1 MITTDRFIK
10 MKKLFL
16 LIAFI
21 SVALY
26 SCRKDVPVAKQGVT
40 LKFSADTIYLDTV
53 FRTIGSS
60 TYRLKVYNPSEETVI
75 IDNIK
80 LNVKPECTALNI
92 NGIPSNDL
100 DDVEILAK
108 DSIHIF
114 IQTTQI
120 MECRNPNQP
129 DPLSNDYFTHSD
141 FITFTNKDVQQKVE
155 LITIVRDAY
164 FHFPNSFVMVG
175 GTPIPY
181 SIIAPENQTT
191 TLPNDKPHVIYGYA
205 VVNENATL
213 NIDPGT
219 ELYFH
224 KGAGLW
230 IYEGAT
236 LKVAENAL
244 SGIGDSVTFAGDRL
258 EPFYEDVPGQWGGVL
273 GGIFIQGNSGNH
285 IINNTV
291 IKNATTAL
299 RLDSNVNSLTTL
311 SNSWILNSSRVGI
324 YGGFGNLKAENV
336 VVANA
341 GVHLLYAFGGS
352 YDFTN
357 CTFAN
362 YWQGSTRSGGGV
374 ALSNYLEL
382 VDENNKTYRI
392 VRDLNQANFS
402 NCLIVGNNQEE
413 LTILKDNGGILEY
426 FLQYNMIDIFED
438 ADDRSYDINDQTHF
452 QSNKFNNEPDF
463 VDVSKN
469 EYALDT
475 NSQAV
480 NQGTVGQQT
489 PLDILGYPRDGQPD
503 LGAYERKF

>member
-1 MITTDRFIK
+1 
-10 MKKLFL
+10 
-16 LIAFI
+16 
-21 SVALY
+21 
-26 SCRKDVPVAKQGVT
+26 
-40 LKFSADTIYLDTV
+40 
-53 FRTIGSS
+53 
-60 TYRLKVYNPSEETVI
+60 
-75 IDNIK
+75 
-80 LNVKPECTALNI
+80 LNI

-164 FHFPNSFVMVG
+164 FHFPNSFVIVG

-213 NIDPGT
+213 TIDPGT

-362 YWQGSTRSGGGV
+362 YWQ
-374 ALSNYLEL
+374 
-382 VDENNKTYRI
+382 
-392 VRDLNQANFS
+392 
-402 NCLIVGNNQEE
+402 
-413 LTILKDNGGILEY
+413 
-426 FLQYNMIDIFED
+426 
-438 ADDRSYDINDQTHF
+438 
-452 QSNKFNNEPDF
+452 
-463 VDVSKN
+463 
-469 EYALDT
+469 
-475 NSQAV
+475 
-480 NQGTVGQQT
+480 
-489 PLDILGYPRDGQPD
+489 
-503 LGAYERKF
+503 